1 MAAVTRVCAS
11 AVVAFMLP
19 DYIRQRMNMNLWT
32 SVDVDDN
39 DYKLRDVDCIL
50 CQRIAQPFKIVGYI
64 REARFPL
71 SSNTSMVENR
81 SDFLE
86 PRMRRKEQQGRWFSV
101 VALIGSAASER
112 TPACYV
118 PVVYEGNASTKY
130 AEQLL
135 NIFIATLDRARP
147 KCIHVSIVSRFQT
160 FTGKVVNSITSLLQ
174 QNNLVFSLQAA
185 AVVKVHQS
193 LVS

>member
-1 MAAVTRVCAS
+1 MAAVIRVCAS

-101 VALIGSAASER
+101 VALIGSAASEQ

-130 AEQLL
+130 AE
-135 NIFIATLDRARP
+135 R
-147 KCIHVSIVSRFQT
+147 
-160 FTGKVVNSITSLLQ
+160 KVVNSITSLLQ

-185 AVVKVHQS
+185 AAVVKVHQS
-193 LVS
+193 LVSS

>member
-1 MAAVTRVCAS
+1 
-11 AVVAFMLP
+11 MLP
-19 DYIRQRMNMNLWT
+19 DYIRQRMSMNLWT

-71 SSNTSMVENR
+71 SWNTFIVENR
-81 SDFLE
+81 SNFLE
-86 PRMRRKEQQGRWFSV
+86 QRVRRKEQQGRWFSV

-130 AEQLL
+130 AEHR
-135 NIFIATLDRARP
+135 TRP

-160 FTGKVVNSITSLLQ
+160 FTGRVVNSITSLLQ
-174 QNNLVFSLQAA
+174 QNNLVFSLQAD

-193 LVS
+193 LVSS